1 MGVSERLPE
10 ALQGHELEKVLSDPV
25 EKTEPLI
32 PEADQSGVAAAEDA
46 IARQA
51 FVHEVVP
58 AVAEVEVKTVAV
70 PASKKVR
77 KSTGLPVSAPK
88 AEAVITVPPDVVEV
102 DSPERN
108 SESLLMLPEPIAPE
122 PEAAWE
128 RLLDLPTVAEDAAQ
142 DPEADRGIF
151 EQTLHSLESLPLPAA
166 ITESEDAPFM
176 AAVSYERKEPVTA
189 HADPLEAQR
198 EWVME
203 IAGEE
208 PGQVFESFMQSLVDL
223 IHEDAGLVADSEEG
237 TLRQLSDAETT
248 KDTEPLPPIVHEVA
262 QKLTDLE
269 PQDRESVAPVVKN
282 LAEAVQEV
290 RLLELGEALPAEI
303 EIAKARVAELVE
315 ELFETL
321 GIEYSEEALEQF
333 MAVML
338 GSNFMLAPSA
348 AIELDLEHS
357 GTHEVKR
364 RFPLLMAAVSDL
376 ITPLHRAL
384 GTFALTKSSPEML
397 QELLAGDKVTA

>member
-1 MGVSERLPE
+1 
-10 ALQGHELEKVLSDPV
+10 
-25 EKTEPLI
+25 
-32 PEADQSGVAAAEDA
+32 
-46 IARQA
+46 
-51 FVHEVVP
+51 VHEVVP

-142 DPEADRGIF
+142 DPEVDRSIF